1 MPSRSRDDSQ
11 HRWWELTLSIPAP
24 RGPLGCTPH
33 HTLYVAAALHV
44 ARGVG
49 VPPPVLPVGDSVV
62 YLYLSWDWSWHHG
75 GIRFNSTATQFSM
88 GMHSKLA
95 GTANIP
101 K

>member
-11 HRWWELTLSIPAP
+11 HRWWEQSFSVPAP
-24 RGPLGCTPH
+24 RGPLDCTH
-33 HTLYVAAALHV
+33 HRTLSIGTALRV

-62 YLYLSWDWSWHHG
+62 YLYLSWDGSWHHG
-75 GIRFNSTATQFSM
+75 GMRFNSTAAQFSM
-88 GMHSKLA
+88 GIHSKPA